1 MRPNLINVNRF
12 GPLATYTGVALL
24 FFALSIGSVLWQSRS
39 ATEKTNANMSALN
52 TQIEKIQKEIA
63 AHPNDVKQY
72 IALSGAYLQKVRE
85 TGDASYYA
93 TIDDLLSKAAAQD
106 ASNTDISAMRASVAN
121 GRHHFND
128 GLALANDAIS
138 RNPTIATYYGIK
150 ADALIEL
157 GKYDEAESTL
167 QIMVDKK
174 PNYSAFTRIAYL
186 RELTGDIVGSK
197 EALQIAIDSG
207 STFPENIAWAYVEL
221 GLLQVRSDLGAA
233 QNSFDEALRIDPKYP
248 LALEGLGKVAFA
260 RNDSK
265 VAESKFT
272 EAFSQR
278 PLAQYAI
285 DLGDLYTTQ
294 GKTTEAAQQ
303 YALARVA
310 FEKSVSS
317 GTDVDLEYSIF
328 LSDHGA
334 PTEALTKAA
343 LAYRDRPSIYGADAY
358 AWALYK
364 NNRPAEAGTYSKE
377 ALRLGE
383 NDPLIVYHAAMI
395 ALASGDSSSAKQFFK
410 KTAQLN
416 PHFSILFASS
426 LQEHLK

>member
-1 MRPNLINVNRF
+1 MRPNLINVHRF
-12 GPLATYTGVALL
+12 GPLATYSGVALL
-24 FFALSIGSVLWQSRS
+24 FFALSIGSVLWQSHV
-39 ATEKTNANMSALN
+39 ATVKTNANMSVLD

-85 TGDASYYA
+85 TGDVSYYT
-93 TIDDLLSKAAAQD
+93 TIDDLLSKATAQD
-106 ASNTDISAMRASVAN
+106 ASNTDVPAMRASVAN

-128 GLALANDAIS
+128 GLTLASDAIS
-138 RNPTIATYYGIK
+138 RNPTVATYYGIK
-150 ADALIEL
+150 VDSLIEL

-186 RELTGDIVGSK
+186 RELTGDIAGSK
-197 EALQIAIDSG
+197 EALQMAIDSG

-221 GLLQVRSDLGAA
+221 GLLQMRSDLTAA

-248 LALEGLGKVAFA
+248 PALEGLGKVAYA
-260 RNDSK
+260 NGDIK
-265 VAESKFT
+265 VAEIKFK

-294 GKTTEAAQQ
+294 GKTMEAVQQ
-303 YALARVA
+303 YALVRVA

-328 LSDHGA
+328 LSDHGNSA
-334 PTEALTKAA
+334 DALTKAVS
-343 LAYRDRPSIYGADAY
+343 AYHDRPSIYGADAY

-364 NNRPAEAGTYSKE
+364 NNNIAEARTHNKE

-383 NDPLIVYHAAMI
+383 NDPLIVYHAGII
-395 ALASGDSSSAKQFFK
+395 ALASGDLSSAKQFFK

-416 PHFSILFASS
+416 PHFSILFAAA